1 MLKKSKPGKG
11 NETNDPKCKCSLH
24 NHRERNYSMGL
35 ENFSLT
41 SGPWEDVSSGQ
52 IELQGL
58 KQNPLKLFSGIILL
72 MEMLLVFLR
81 CVCVCVCCVT
91 EKMHNYVIIPSVFK
105 NYDSQLWGK
114 GDIGLKNL
122 NKIPIILNLNWKY

>member
-1 MLKKSKPGKG
+1 
-11 NETNDPKCKCSLH
+11 
-24 NHRERNYSMGL
+24 MGL

-81 CVCVCVCCVT
+81 CVCVCVLCDRT
-91 EKMHNYVIIPSVFK
+91 NA
-105 NYDSQLWGK
+105 
-114 GDIGLKNL
+114 
-122 NKIPIILNLNWKY
+122 